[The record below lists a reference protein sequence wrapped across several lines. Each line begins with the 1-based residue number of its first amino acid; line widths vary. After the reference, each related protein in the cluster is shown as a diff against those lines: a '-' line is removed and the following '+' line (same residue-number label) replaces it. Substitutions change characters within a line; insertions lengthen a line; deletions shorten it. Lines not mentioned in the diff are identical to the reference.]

1 MTDRWV
7 AWHQAYDEPGSFLHR
22 RLALVQHEIRSV
34 LDERSGQATR
44 IVSMCAGQGRD
55 LLEVLSGRV
64 DLASVRA
71 RLVELDGV
79 NAETARSTAAAHGLH
94 GVEIVERDAGEVG
107 AYAGAVPADLVL
119 VCGVFGNITDDDI
132 RRTIALLPQLCAA
145 GARVIWTRHRR
156 PPDLTPSIRHWFE
169 DADFEPTA
177 FHAPD
182 DSFFTVGVHRFAG
195 TPAPLEAGARLFTFV
210 GYDALAR

>member
-7 AWHQAYDEPGSFLHR
+7 AWHRAYDEPGSFLHR

-34 LDERSGQATR
+34 LDERSGRTTR

-55 LLEVLSGRV
+55 LLDVLAGRA
-64 DLASVRA
+64 DLERVRA
-71 RLVELDGV
+71 RLVELDRV
-79 NAETARSTAAAHGLH
+79 NAEAARSTAAAHNLYGM
-94 GVEIVERDAGEVG
+94 EIVQRDAGETD

-132 RRTIALLPQLCAA
+132 LRTIRLLPQLCAPD
-145 GARVIWTRHRR
+145 ARVIWTRHRR
-156 PPDLTPSIRHWFE
+156 APDLTPSIRCWFE
-169 DADFEPTA
+169 DAGFEPTA

-182 DSFFTVGVHRFAG
+182 YSFFTVGVHRFAG
-195 TPAPLEAGARLFTFV
+195 TPAPLERGVRLFTFV